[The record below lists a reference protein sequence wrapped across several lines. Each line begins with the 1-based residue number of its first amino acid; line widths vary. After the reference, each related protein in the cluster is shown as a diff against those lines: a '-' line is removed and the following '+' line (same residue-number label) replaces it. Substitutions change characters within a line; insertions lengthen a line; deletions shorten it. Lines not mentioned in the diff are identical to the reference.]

1 MINFIKSLF
10 YSKDTK
16 EVNVIFPN
24 KANIFNCNAD
34 VEYDGTFFLMVRK
47 WRSDMQ
53 IFKVGSNSLVA
64 GNINSDWIF
73 VLGEVKG
80 DITANRVAI
89 GPSAKVHGKISYNS
103 ISIEPGATILG
114 NYFKKKHLSFIH
126 TFDLIQPMFM
136 FDSITIQ
143 FQTHNTTYNLVE
155 ISKKEQNRNMK
166 NNEKLPIILQKVCAG
181 FPSPATDYLEDEI
194 NLNEELITNK
204 ASTFLIRVLV
214 LQ

>member
-16 EVNVIFPN
+16 EVNVIFSN

-34 VEYDGTFFLMVRK
+34 VEYDGTLFFNGTVNGDLTCK
-47 WRSDMQ
+47 
-53 IFKVGSNSLVA
+53 FLKVGSNSLVA

-114 NYFKKKHLSFIH
+114 NYFK
-126 TFDLIQPMFM
+126 
-136 FDSITIQ
+136 
-143 FQTHNTTYNLVE
+143 
-155 ISKKEQNRNMK
+155 R
-166 NNEKLPIILQKVCAG
+166 KV
-181 FPSPATDYLEDEI
+181 S
-194 NLNEELITNK
+194 
-204 ASTFLIRVLV
+204 
-214 LQ
+214 

>member
-24 KANIFNCNAD
+24 RANILTCK
-34 VEYDGTFFLMVRK
+34 FL
-47 WRSDMQ
+47 
-53 IFKVGSNSLVA
+53 KVGSNSLIA

-114 NYFKKKHLSFIH
+114 NYFKRKS
-126 TFDLIQPMFM
+126 
-136 FDSITIQ
+136 S
-143 FQTHNTTYNLVE
+143 
-155 ISKKEQNRNMK
+155 
-166 NNEKLPIILQKVCAG
+166 
-181 FPSPATDYLEDEI
+181 
-194 NLNEELITNK
+194 
-204 ASTFLIRVLV
+204 
-214 LQ
+214 